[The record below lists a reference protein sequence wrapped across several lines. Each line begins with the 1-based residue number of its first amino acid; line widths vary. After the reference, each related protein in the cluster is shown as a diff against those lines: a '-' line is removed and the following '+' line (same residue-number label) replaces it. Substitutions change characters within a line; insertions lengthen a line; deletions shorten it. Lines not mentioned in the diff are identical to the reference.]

1 MPMNNLVTIQE
12 KQAVTTSLAVADGCQ
27 LTHQAV
33 IKLIRR
39 YQSDFN
45 EFGQLRFEISV
56 TKRAGEKTEYAILN
70 EDQATYL
77 ITLFRNTGI
86 VRRFKIE
93 LVKAFRRIT
102 NQLAKLQKADP
113 EFRYVRDDSKVSQR
127 HLTDA
132 IKSSRD
138 EAGKETREYH
148 FSNEM
153 LMVNEVFCG
162 KRQPIDRDGLAPE
175 QLNRLAM
182 ILHEDEV
189 LIHKGE
195 QYAER
200 KRILMERHPRLLPPG
215 QAGELP

>member
-113 EFRYVRDDSKVSQR
+113 EFRYVRDDSKISQR
-127 HLTDA
+127 YMNDS

-138 EAGKETREYH
+138 KAGKETRAYH
-148 FSNEM
+148 YSNEI

-162 KRQPIDRDGLAPE
+162 KREPVDRDGLTSD
-175 QLNRLAM
+175 QLKRLAQILRENDLM
-182 ILHEDEV
+182 INEG
-189 LIHKGE
+189 K

-200 KRILMERHPRLLPPG
+200 KLILMAKHQLLLPPG

>member
-1 MPMNNLVTIQE
+1 MPMNNLVAIQE
-12 KQAVTTSLAVADGCQ
+12 KQAVTTSLVVAEGCQ
-27 LTHQAV
+27 LTHRTV
-33 IKLIRR
+33 IRLVRKYR
-39 YQSDFN
+39 YDFE
-45 EFGQLRFEISV
+45 EFGTLNFESS
-56 TKRAGEKTEYAILN
+56 KSGGRDTEYAILN

-138 EAGKETREYH
+138 EAGKETRAYH

-200 KRILMERHPRLLPPG
+200 KRILMERHQLLLPPG